1 MRTGKWLASSVIL
14 FILMRSL
21 VLSGPVHHYNQSHDG
36 DEESRVLSR
45 AKRFSMNEYLV
56 ILITVFNAF
65 IFFYNNVETFFPT
78 VLKSRQA
85 VSSSNNF
92 IIANQPPNIITSN
105 QQSSPVTPAS
115 ILTKRPKIDSFNV
128 NESPVQSAEERSE
141 MIDTVAEMLISG
153 EISTDQVPEY
163 IRWEVV
169 ELLNMKMQQQQRDL
183 PDIVNTDVQLIQDNP
198 AAPAEAE
205 ILLN

>member
-21 VLSGPVHHYNQSHDG
+21 VLSGPLHHYNESHG

-141 MIDTVAEMLISG
+141 MIDTVAEMLITG

>member
-21 VLSGPVHHYNQSHDG
+21 VLSGPLHHNNESHG

-128 NESPVQSAEERSE
+128 NESPMQSAEERSE
-141 MIDTVAEMLISG
+141 MIDTVAEMLITG

-183 PDIVNTDVQLIQDNP
+183 PDTVNTDIQLIQDNP

>member
-1 MRTGKWLASSVIL
+1 MLHIL
-14 FILMRSL
+14 FCLL
-21 VLSGPVHHYNQSHDG
+21 VQDAV
-36 DEESRVLSR
+36 
-45 AKRFSMNEYLV
+45 
-56 ILITVFNAF
+56 
-65 IFFYNNVETFFPT
+65 NV
-78 VLKSRQA
+78 KA
-85 VSSSNNF
+85 
-92 IIANQPPNIITSN
+92 QPPNIITSN

-128 NESPVQSAEERSE
+128 NESPVQSAEERSQ
-141 MIDTVAEMLISG
+141 MIDTVAEMLITG

>member
-21 VLSGPVHHYNQSHDG
+21 VLSVPVHHYNESHD

-92 IIANQPPNIITSN
+92 IIANQPPNIINSN
-105 QQSSPVTPAS
+105 QPSRSSPVTPAS
-115 ILTKRPKIDSFNV
+115 ILIKRPKIDSFNV

-141 MIDTVAEMLISG
+141 MIDTVAEMLITG

-198 AAPAEAE
+198 APAEAE

>member
-21 VLSGPVHHYNQSHDG
+21 VLSGPLHHYNESHG

-115 ILTKRPKIDSFNV
+115 ILSKRPKIDSFNV

-141 MIDTVAEMLISG
+141 MIDTVAEMLITG

>member
-21 VLSGPVHHYNQSHDG
+21 VLSGPLHHNNESHG

-128 NESPVQSAEERSE
+128 NESPMQSAEERSE
-141 MIDTVAEMLISG
+141 MIDTVAEMLITG

-183 PDIVNTDVQLIQDNP
+183 PDTVNTDIQLIQDNP
-198 AAPAEAE
+198 APAEAE

>member
-21 VLSGPVHHYNQSHDG
+21 VLSGPLHHYNESHG

-128 NESPVQSAEERSE
+128 NESPMQSAEERSE
-141 MIDTVAEMLISG
+141 MIDTVAEMLITG

-183 PDIVNTDVQLIQDNP
+183 PDTVNTDIQLIQDNP